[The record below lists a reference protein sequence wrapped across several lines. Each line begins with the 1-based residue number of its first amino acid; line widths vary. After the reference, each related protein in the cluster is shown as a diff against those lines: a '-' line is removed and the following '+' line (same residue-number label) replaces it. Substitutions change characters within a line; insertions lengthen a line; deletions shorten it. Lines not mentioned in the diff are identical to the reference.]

1 MPQVYE
7 VIVKALPVI
16 LLIILGIILRST
28 QLIKKSTVD
37 DLKKIVVNIALPSTL
52 LLTFAGTQFQSKYLW
67 IFICVFAVC
76 ICMLFAGMGI
86 KKIINPGNKY
96 YPALFAGFEAGMMG
110 YALFTS
116 FFGAENTYKFAIIDV
131 GQVVFVFFVLVAFL
145 QRQGGGK
152 ASAGKLLKGFVLSP
166 IILSILFGILI
177 GSTGLFAAVSS
188 YPVTGAVT
196 DTLKLLGSLTQPLIC
211 IVIGY
216 ELRIQAKN
224 IRIPL
229 VTVLL
234 RMGILICLAFLIN
247 TFLIDKALH
256 LDKSFQLAV
265 YTMFLLPPPFVVPIY
280 MSDSAEKEKEVVLA
294 TVSLHVLFSLAAFVI
309 LVSIV

>member
-86 KKIINPGNKY
+86 KKLISPGNKY

-294 TVSLHVLFSLAAFVI
+294 AVSLHVLFSLAAFVI